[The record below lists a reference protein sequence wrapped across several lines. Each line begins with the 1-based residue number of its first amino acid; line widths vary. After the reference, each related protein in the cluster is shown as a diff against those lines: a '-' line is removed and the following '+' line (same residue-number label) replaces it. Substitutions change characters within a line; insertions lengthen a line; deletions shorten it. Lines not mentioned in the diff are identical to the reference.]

1 MNWLRALSP
10 PIQAALL
17 MLAAALLASLL
28 NVLLRILTQELHPF
42 EVAFFRNFVGL
53 LVMLPLLG
61 RHWITALR
69 TRMRG
74 RIAVSS
80 VGHLVSMLCYFT
92 AVAHLPLAEVI
103 ALSFTKP
110 LFTTIG
116 AALVLHEVV
125 RGRRWGAVGVGF
137 LGVLIVLQPGAATL
151 SPYSLLV
158 LLSTVSIAS
167 VTLMIKRMTA
177 TDTAVTIVLWQ
188 SMYLSLF
195 SLPLAV
201 SVWQWPQGDQW
212 LLLGLTGVIATV
224 SWLCMTRAFGMVDAS
239 SLMPY
244 EFARLP
250 LTAAFAYMLFAEVPT
265 IWTWIGGA
273 VIFASTAYIT
283 HREARLR
290 AQAVR
295 DGRGPVSP
303 PELSPASAAA
313 AREVPAGGAT
323 GSDDS
328 GRRP

>member
-1 MNWLRALSP
+1 
-10 PIQAALL
+10 
-17 MLAAALLASLL
+17 MLFAALLASLM
-28 NVLLRILTQELHPF
+28 NVLLRVLTHELHPF

-53 LVMLPLLG
+53 LVILPLLG
-61 RHWITALR
+61 RHWIRALR

-74 RIAVSS
+74 RLAISS

-125 RGRRWGAVGVGF
+125 RGRRWAAVGVGF

-151 SPYSLLV
+151 SPYSGLV

-188 SMYLSLF
+188 SIYLSLF

-201 SVWQWPQGDQW
+201 SVWEWPQGSTTW
-212 LLLGLTGVIATV
+212 LLLGLTGATATI
-224 SWLCMTRAFGMVDAS
+224 SWLCMTRAFALVDAS

-250 LTAAFAYMLFAEVPT
+250 LTAAFAYVLFAEVPT
-265 IWTWIGGA
+265 IWTWTGGA

-290 AQAVR
+290 ALALR
-295 DGRGPVSP
+295 PTSGGPISP
-303 PELSPASAAA
+303 PELSPVSAAA
-313 AREVPAGGAT
+313 APEAPVGGAT

-328 GRRP
+328 GRRR